1 MFAASASNTKATH
14 LGNRGALNGGADRSA
29 AEIPRERDGTRTRDL
44 SAKPARTVL
53 TDWAP
58 GAKDLNVF
66 PTLATLDS
74 ALPSSCSLPSGELF
88 PVGNPPRP
96 LPLDSFRSPLIM
108 PTEAVLQVVRLP
120 HIESAG

>member
-1 MFAASASNTKATH
+1 V
-14 LGNRGALNGGADRSA
+14 
-29 AEIPRERDGTRTRDL
+29 TRTRDL
-44 SAKPARTVL
+44 SARLARTVL

-74 ALPSSCSLPSGELF
+74 ALPSCCSLPSRELF

-96 LPLDSFRSPLIM
+96 PTLDSFRPPLIM
-108 PTEAVLQVVRLP
+108 PTEAVLQVVRVP
-120 HIESAG
+120 HMASAS